1 MEPKALYGKKEEVN
15 QDPDFYI
22 PLGKGEIKR
31 EGTDLTII
39 SYGRML
45 ERVLQAAEEVAEE
58 GINVEVLD
66 PRTLVP
72 LDKELIIE
80 SVKKTGKVMLVNDA
94 YKTGGYIGEIAT
106 MITESEAF
114 DYLDHPIVRLASED
128 VPVPY
133 ARVLEQ
139 AILPDVEKIKA
150 AIVKMAKNG
159 NA

>member
-1 MEPKALYGKKEEVN
+1 
-15 QDPDFYI
+15 
-22 PLGKGEIKR
+22 
-31 EGTDLTII
+31 
-39 SYGRML
+39 ML

-94 YKTGGYIGEIAT
+94 YKTGGYTGEIAT

-150 AIVKMAKNG
+150 AIHKMAKNG
-159 NA
+159 NE